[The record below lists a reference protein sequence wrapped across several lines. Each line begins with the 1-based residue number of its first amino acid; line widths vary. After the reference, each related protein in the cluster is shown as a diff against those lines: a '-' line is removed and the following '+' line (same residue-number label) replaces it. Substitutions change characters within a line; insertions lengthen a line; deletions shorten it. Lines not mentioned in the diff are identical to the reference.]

1 MADARGLGKTAAPAP
16 AARPGRGRQDGPARP
31 LPGSAR
37 IDGPDPRCARFAGVD
52 DLRPIGRSA
61 RSRTFRGV
69 CARGSFTGFS
79 CVYKEIEGPPEYLDH
94 LVRMLEALARA
105 QADAGGR
112 ARGAV
117 SGLPRLFAFDVVT
130 LPGAAPVLY
139 SVRSWL
145 EGRTLSGIY
154 LDSLSPTS
162 RLGLGEALALL
173 AGSAR
178 ALADASACLGDRLL
192 VHQDVKPS
200 NIVVLSSEDAARSRA
215 SARAA
220 EGAARGVPC
229 ALIDLD
235 LAFAVEPDGTCRYRP
250 RTQGTPGYTAP
261 SDPAPPSCAQ
271 AGDIYALGA
280 TAHVFLTGYLPA
292 APGDGGLPRAA
303 PWCPAPASLREPGE
317 LLPADVAALLRDCLS
332 PHPSR
337 RPHAA
342 ALADA
347 FSRLAVAHRGE
358 PLVRDLRAGA
368 LDDAPTA

>member
-1 MADARGLGKTAAPAP
+1 MADARGLGKTAATAP
-16 AARPGRGRQDGPARP
+16 AARPGRGCQYGAARP
-31 LPGSAR
+31 LPVSTR

-139 SVRSWL
+139 TVRSWL
-145 EGRTLSGIY
+145 AGRTLAGVY

-200 NIVVLSSEDAARSRA
+200 NIVVLSSEDAARSRPPRVHGPFGPR
-215 SARAA
+215 RAP
-220 EGAARGVPC
+220 R
-229 ALIDLD
+229 
-235 LAFAVEPDGTCRYRP
+235 AVSPAPSSTSTLRSRSS
-250 RTQGTPGYTAP
+250 RTAP
-261 SDPAPPSCAQ
+261 A
-271 AGDIYALGA
+271 A
-280 TAHVFLTGYLPA
+280 TARVPRA
-292 APGDGGLPRAA
+292 RPGTRPLRTRCLPRALKRATSTRSA
-303 PWCPAPASLREPGE
+303 P
-317 LLPADVAALLRDCLS
+317 
-332 PHPSR
+332 
-337 RPHAA
+337 RPTC
-342 ALADA
+342 
-347 FSRLAVAHRGE
+347 S
-358 PLVRDLRAGA
+358 
-368 LDDAPTA
+368 

>member
-1 MADARGLGKTAAPAP
+1 M
-16 AARPGRGRQDGPARP
+16 
-31 LPGSAR
+31 
-37 IDGPDPRCARFAGVD
+37 
-52 DLRPIGRSA
+52 
-61 RSRTFRGV
+61 
-69 CARGSFTGFS
+69 
-79 CVYKEIEGPPEYLDH
+79 
-94 LVRMLEALARA
+94 
-105 QADAGGR
+105 
-112 ARGAV
+112 
-117 SGLPRLFAFDVVT
+117 
-130 LPGAAPVLY
+130 
-139 SVRSWL
+139 
-145 EGRTLSGIY
+145 
-154 LDSLSPTS
+154 
-162 RLGLGEALALL
+162 
-173 AGSAR
+173 
-178 ALADASACLGDRLL
+178 
-192 VHQDVKPS
+192 KPS

-220 EGAARGVPC
+220 KGAARGVPC

-250 RTQGTPGYTAP
+250 RAQGTPGYTAP
-261 SDPAPPSCAQ
+261 SDPVPPSCAQ